1 LSPPVEH
8 SSSETTSLA
17 SSEVATLADQARRPS
32 RELTRAAAVI
42 LLIALSAAVYLGNAG
57 FPGLLDDADA
67 SHAMVSHE
75 MLQRHD
81 WVILYMNGIRY
92 LMKAP
97 LHYWAV
103 AMSYAALGQNEFST
117 RLPVALAMIGIVL
130 LVNEF
135 ARRFFGVRA
144 GLYSGLVVCT
154 SAGFFLFTRIMI
166 PEAIYALE
174 FTAIFYLFL
183 RGWTGSLSPRIAYW
197 GAAAMI
203 GLAMLTRGLIGVVFP
218 TAILFLFIVFTRS
231 WTRWSELHLVSSVG
245 IFVLVAAPW
254 HILASLRANT
264 FFWSYFINEHLKRAI
279 GTRYPPD
286 YEAVP
291 LWLWLGAHLIWFFPW
306 SIFLPAALSCIPR
319 PRTWKKLTAE
329 GQARL
334 LLALWAGFI
343 LLFFSMTFG
352 SRMEYYSFGA
362 WPAIA
367 MLLGVGLAKAEEQGK
382 RWVVRMQAALAMVGA
397 ALAAVLIAMLWIS
410 ARVQVHGDI
419 SSLLKEHE
427 NDFYRVSMAHM
438 LDLTP
443 QAFALL
449 RLPAGLAAGAFLFG
463 LAAAWWLRRKR
474 GNEAAAICLAIT
486 MAVFFFAANIA
497 LGVFGPYLS
506 SGPLM
511 TKVLPRVTSADTL
524 ALYGEFDAM
533 SGVAFYS
540 NRQLLLW
547 NGRYNNLA
555 AGSYYPDAPHI
566 FLTDPEFL
574 ALWQGSKRV
583 LLFVP
588 SEHRAAAAQHLPA
601 AGTYLLAESG
611 GKAVYANRPATSVAA
626 LQ

>member
-1 LSPPVEH
+1 
-8 SSSETTSLA
+8 
-17 SSEVATLADQARRPS
+17 
-32 RELTRAAAVI
+32 
-42 LLIALSAAVYLGNAG
+42 
-57 FPGLLDDADA
+57 
-67 SHAMVSHE
+67 
-75 MLQRHD
+75 
-81 WVILYMNGIRY
+81 
-92 LMKAP
+92 
-97 LHYWAV
+97 
-103 AMSYAALGQNEFST
+103 MSYAALGQNEFST

-174 FTAIFYLFL
+174 FTAVFYLFL
-183 RGWTGSLSPRIAYW
+183 RGWTGSLNPRIAYW

-218 TAILFLFIVFTRS
+218 TAILFLFIAVTRS
-231 WTRWSELHLVSSVG
+231 WRRWRELHLFSSVG
-245 IFVLVAAPW
+245 IVLLVAAPW

-319 PRTWKKLTAE
+319 PRIWKKLTAE

-382 RWVVRMQAALAMVGA
+382 RWVVRMQAALASVGA
-397 ALAAVLIAMLWIS
+397 ALAAVLIAMLSIS
-410 ARVQVHGDI
+410 AKVQVHGDI

-511 TKVLPRVTSADTL
+511 TKVLPQVTSADML

>member
-1 LSPPVEH
+1 LLPQVESPAPQSGEPRGY
-8 SSSETTSLA
+8 SNTQPA
-17 SSEVATLADQARRPS
+17 G
-32 RELTRAAAVI
+32 LTRATAVI
-42 LLIALSAAVYLGNAG
+42 LLLVLSAVIYLGNAG
-57 FPGLLDDADA
+57 FPALLDDADA

-103 AMSYAALGQNEFST
+103 AMSYAAFGQNEFST
-117 RLPVALAMIGIVL
+117 RLPVAVAMIGLVL
-130 LVNEF
+130 LANRF

-144 GLYSGLVVCT
+144 GFYSGLVVCT

-174 FTAIFYLFL
+174 FTALFYLFL
-183 RGWTGSLSPRIAYW
+183 RGWTGSLTPRVAYW
-197 GAAAMI
+197 GAAALT
-203 GLAMLTRGLIGVVFP
+203 GLAMLTRGLVGVIFP
-218 TAILFLFIVFTRS
+218 AAILFLFIVATRS
-231 WTRWSELHLVSSVG
+231 WSRWRELRLFSSAAV
-245 IFVLVAAPW
+245 FLLVAAPW
-254 HILASLRANT
+254 HILASLRAHT

-291 LWLWLGAHLIWFFPW
+291 LWLWLGAHLVWFFPW
-306 SIFLPAALSCIPR
+306 SIFLPGVLKIIPR
-319 PRTWKKLTAE
+319 PQTWKALSPE

-334 LLALWAGFI
+334 LLVFWAGFI
-343 LLFFSMTFG
+343 LLFFSLTFG

-367 MLLGVGLAKAEEQGK
+367 ILLGIGLAKAEDEGN
-382 RWVVRMQAALAMVGA
+382 RWLVRMQTALAAAGA

-410 ARVQVHGDI
+410 AKVQAHGDI
-419 SSLLKEHE
+419 SSVLKEHE
-427 NDFYRVSMAHM
+427 NDFYRVSMAHV

-443 QAFALL
+443 QAFAFL
-449 RLPAGLAAGAFLFG
+449 RLPAALAAAAFLLG
-463 LAAAWWLRRKR
+463 LAAAWWLRREQR
-474 GNEAAAICLAIT
+474 DQAAAISLAIT

-511 TKVLPRVTSADTL
+511 SKVLPQIRTSDTL

-533 SGVAFYS
+533 SGVAFYTGQ
-540 NRQLLLW
+540 QLLLW
-547 NGRYNNLA
+547 NGRYNNLE

-566 FLTDPEFL
+566 FLSDPEFL
-574 ALWQGSKRV
+574 DLWKGPKRV
-583 LLFVP
+583 ILFVP
-588 SEHRAAAAQHLPA
+588 SEQRAAAAQRLPS
-601 AGTYLLAESG
+601 AGTFLIGENG
-611 GKAVYANRPATSVAA
+611 GKAVYANRPAASAA
-626 LQ
+626 ASP